1 MNLLYETNSLCM
13 KGVTNQEVGDTKC
26 CGNKS
31 EFFSDTRKKNII
43 QISCKSR
50 SYIMLRK
57 MCKNSEVIRVALY
70 RLCSFYSSIVICTVI
85 LKKHEIIKRFAYS
98 YETK

>member
-13 KGVTNQEVGDTKC
+13 KDVTNQEVGDTKC

-31 EFFSDTRKKNII
+31 DFFSDTRKKNIV

-50 SYIMLRK
+50 SYIVPRK
-57 MCKNSEVIRVALY
+57 MCKNLEVIRVAHY
-70 RLCSFYSSIVICTVI
+70 RVRNFYSSIVICTVI
-85 LKKHEIIKRFAYS
+85 LIKHEIMNLFAYS

>member
-1 MNLLYETNSLCM
+1 M
-13 KGVTNQEVGDTKC
+13 KDVTNQEVGDTKC

-31 EFFSDTRKKNII
+31 DFFPDTQKKNII

-50 SYIMLRK
+50 SYIVPRK
-57 MCKNSEVIRVALY
+57 MCKNLEVIRVALY
-70 RLCSFYSSIVICTVI
+70 RVRNFYSSIVICTVI
-85 LKKHEIIKRFAYS
+85 LIKHEIMKLFAYS